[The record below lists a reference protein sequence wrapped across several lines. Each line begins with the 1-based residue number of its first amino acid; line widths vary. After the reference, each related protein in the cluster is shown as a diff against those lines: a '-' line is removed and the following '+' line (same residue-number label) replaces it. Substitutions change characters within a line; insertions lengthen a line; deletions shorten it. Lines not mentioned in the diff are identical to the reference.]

1 MNYGITERN
10 CVLKIML
17 CISIDSYNY
26 SSMFIQNSKIKHSRY
41 STRYIIYR
49 LFSNLYFAI
58 IINLLVETNV
68 CLASD
73 SLIVFLKISICINIC
88 SLITPK
94 FISIFTVC
102 NKQIFLDC
110 LT

>member
-1 MNYGITERN
+1 MESRN
-10 CVLKIML
+10 VIVL
-17 CISIDSYNY
+17 CILIDSHNY
-26 SSMFIQNSKIKHSRY
+26 PIMFIQNSKIKHSRY

-49 LFSNLYFAI
+49 LFSNLYFVI
-58 IINLLVETNV
+58 IIHLLVETNV
-68 CLASD
+68 CLASN

-94 FISIFTVC
+94 FIPIFTVC
-102 NKQIFLDC
+102 NKNIFLDC